1 MIRKIVSG
9 GQTGADQA
17 ALDVA
22 IKLGIPHGGWLP
34 AGRRTEAGPLAHTYN
49 LREMAT
55 AGYAERTE
63 QNVLDSDGTL
73 ILSHGELSD
82 GSEYTRTMAIRH
94 QRPWLHIDL
103 ERTPAFAA
111 LQQIVAWIREHAIEV
126 LNVAGPRAS
135 QDPRIY
141 HETAKIMESVCY
153 YETILSDPPST
164 QAGDAPR
171 PLPEP
176 PQTVEEAVA
185 RLLEQVP
192 LKDRTLIANM
202 TVSELAAVKLSLNRY
217 IQKHF
222 GLWIGNPALMASC
235 RFAGKTDQIDEDQAV
250 DVIIRAF
257 WEKLR
262 RTHALRRIK

>member
-1 MIRKIVSG
+1 MIRKIISG

-34 AGRRTEAGPLAHTYN
+34 AGRRTEAGPLADTYN
-49 LREMAT
+49 LRETAT
-55 AGYAERTE
+55 ASYAERTE
-63 QNVLDSDGTL
+63 KNVVDSDGTL
-73 ILSHGELSD
+73 ILCHGELSG
-82 GSEYTRTMAIRH
+82 GSDHTRSMAIRH
-94 QRPWLHIDL
+94 RRTWLHIDL
-103 ERTPAFAA
+103 DRTPAFAA
-111 LQQIVAWIREHAIEV
+111 VQQIVAWIREHAIEV

-141 HETAKIMESVCY
+141 HGTAKIMESVFY
-153 YETILSDPPST
+153 YEMILAPQLST
-164 QAGDAPR
+164 QTGDAPS
-171 PLPEP
+171 LPEP

-192 LKDRTLIANM
+192 LKDRALIANM
-202 TVSELAAVKLSLNRY
+202 TVSELPAVKLSLNRY

-222 GLWIGNPALMASC
+222 GLWAGNPALMTSC
-235 RFAGKTDQIDEDQAV
+235 RFVGKTDQMDEDQAV
-250 DVIIRAF
+250 DVIVRVF

-262 RTHALRRIK
+262 QTHTLRRIK